1 MNEKKHVSWSKLR
14 PERFDGI
21 HVLYNLSREIQSGVG
36 SDAPGWGCPVKL
48 MMKRS
53 LGWFTPP
60 IFGLQVKWNPIK
72 RGRVVLVT
80 IGFKIGVAVATPIIS
95 E

>member
-1 MNEKKHVSWSKLR
+1 
-14 PERFDGI
+14 
-21 HVLYNLSREIQSGVG
+21 
-36 SDAPGWGCPVKL
+36 